1 MSDYHLPD
9 AAHIGAAHLRVSDL
23 ERAILFYRDL
33 LGLLVIEEDGP
44 TAALSSTGAPPAIL
58 HLTELPG
65 ARYKPPRTTGLYHI
79 AIRVP
84 DRPAL
89 GQVFHRLVE
98 SGWALQGAADHLV
111 SEALYLADPDGNGLE
126 LYADRPRAAWAW
138 DGDSI
143 AMATNPLDSR
153 GLLALAHTPWTG
165 LAAGTDIG
173 HVHLHVSDLAR
184 AEAFYCGVLGFDVTQ
199 RSYPGALFV
208 AAGGYHHHI
217 GLNIWAGQ
225 GAPPSPPDAVGLIA
239 FTVAI
244 PDHAAWQ
251 IVIERARTAGA
262 IAAEGVATD
271 EDAADGVLLRDPDGI
286 GVVLAVET

>member
-1 MSDYHLPD
+1 MSDFRLPD

-23 ERAILFYRDL
+23 ERAIVFYRDL
-33 LGLLVIEEDGP
+33 LGLLVIEEEGP
-44 TAALSSTGAPPAIL
+44 TAALSSTGAAPAIL
-58 HLTELPG
+58 QLTELPG
-65 ARYKPPRTTGLYHI
+65 ARYKPPRTTGLYHV

-89 GQVFHRLVE
+89 GQVFHRLVHSE
-98 SGWALQGAADHLV
+98 WPLEGAADHLV

-126 LYADRPRAAWAW
+126 LYADRPRSAWAW
-138 DGDSI
+138 EGDAV
-143 AMATNPLDSR
+143 AMASNPLDSR

-184 AEAFYCGVLGFDVTQ
+184 AEEFYCGVLGFDVTQ

-225 GAPPSPPDAVGLIA
+225 GAPPAPPDAAGLIS

-244 PDHAAWQ
+244 PDHGAWQ
-251 IVIERARTAGA
+251 TAIDRARTAGA
-262 IAAEGVATD
+262 IAADSVATD
-271 EDAADGVLLRDPDGI
+271 EDAAVGILLRDPDGI